1 MAAHSFPVTKNFI
14 DLYQSRSQR
23 LVLALLA
30 AIILFT
36 HIKLSEYAFDDAFI
50 HFRVARNF
58 LDTGVPY
65 FNQAEAIKV
74 STSSAWTIFL
84 TIILFLEHAFVSETN
99 IPLIVG
105 ILNAL
110 FTFLGM
116 LLYTK
121 IISRVLGYTP
131 TPHVGTIYQISYFA
145 LIAPSSIGLMETP
158 LAILIAGIGIYLL
171 TFNRREAFIILAL
184 AAYIRIELIVLIIF
198 GAGLLLHQKKI
209 KISEIFLFVTMGLA
223 PFIAFDLLFFHTVVP
238 QSIIAKSIVYSISSV
253 EVLGQIIFF
262 SLPLHS
268 LIINNLTAFIVS
280 LCLFAGLLITSS
292 KTAFNLWLL
301 NGKIYLFLFLA
312 WSISIIGI
320 YIWRHVLVF
329 EWYMPLY
336 TIPLLTAA
344 AISVNTLKTSQRTL
358 SSILYYSFSLICF
371 YSAGQTLF
379 ASMASP
385 VNFGLFESGS
395 RVKTYRAVAKII
407 NSEYPDSR
415 LLSSEIGGLGYEFK
429 GTILD
434 AAGLASP
441 EALAFHPLKVPEE
454 RERGNLGVIPLE
466 YVEVKLPEIIVSYDE
481 FGMNLINSKISE
493 EYMVITIPAYLTE
506 DRRFS
511 KTNMIWG
518 SKYLRVYIRKDLPVS
533 EEILDMAKK

>member
-74 STSSAWTIFL
+74 STSSA
-84 TIILFLEHAFVSETN
+84 
-99 IPLIVG
+99 
-105 ILNAL
+105 
-110 FTFLGM
+110 
-116 LLYTK
+116 
-121 IISRVLGYTP
+121 
-131 TPHVGTIYQISYFA
+131 
-145 LIAPSSIGLMETP
+145 
-158 LAILIAGIGIYLL
+158 
-171 TFNRREAFIILAL
+171 
-184 AAYIRIELIVLIIF
+184 
-198 GAGLLLHQKKI
+198 
-209 KISEIFLFVTMGLA
+209 
-223 PFIAFDLLFFHTVVP
+223 FD
-238 QSIIAKSIVYSISSV
+238 
-253 EVLGQIIFF
+253 
-262 SLPLHS
+262 
-268 LIINNLTAFIVS
+268 
-280 LCLFAGLLITSS
+280 
-292 KTAFNLWLL
+292 LWLL

-320 YIWRHVLVF
+320 YIWKHVLVF

-466 YVEVKLPEIIVSYDE
+466 YVEEKLPEIIVTYDE
-481 FGMNLINSKISE
+481 FGLNLIKSKISE

-533 EEILDMAKK
+533 EEILDMAKN